1 MSDNIVR
8 SFNLEVMDCPIC
20 CEPLIPPIIQCE
32 NGHTTCSTCSVKVKN
47 CHSCTLPIG
56 SMRNR
61 AMEAVVEAV
70 TVFCQNKIYGCTES
84 FSYDAKTKHEKY
96 CSFVPCSCPLPDCTV
111 KGSSKMIYGHCKEM
125 HADSFIPF
133 HFGRRFG
140 VSLNLDDRGLLLQED
155 TSDTVFVL
163 NNTTSSYGNIITVFC
178 LGPMSNG
185 RCPYD
190 IEIKFTESSVDRFH
204 SSTKNF
210 QDTNSYYRSLTG
222 LLIDSSD
229 RDFFPDGLV
238 KMELCVCRS
247 WELGLEDDI

>member
-84 FSYDAKTKHEKY
+84 FSYDAKTKHEK
-96 CSFVPCSCPLPDCTV
+96 
-111 KGSSKMIYGHCKEM
+111 
-125 HADSFIPF
+125 
-133 HFGRRFG
+133 FG
-140 VSLNLDDRGLLLQED
+140 VSLNLDDMGLLIQED
-155 TSDTVFVL
+155 TSDIVFVL

-210 QDTNSYYRSLTG
+210 QDTNSYNRSLTG

-229 RDFFPDGLV
+229 RDLFPDGLV

-247 WELGLEDDI
+247 WELGSEDDI